1 MLYLITNSNNTIN
14 VTWFERQR
22 SGTKYLLRLT
32 SLSSN
37 ETTDILITKSNN
49 LTTKPS
55 RFDKFTITIPDI
67 NEGTYKYIVYDCT
80 TGINDATGVVETGI
94 AYIELNEGAVKTYHQ
109 DITYKEYAN

>member
-1 MLYLITNSNNTIN
+1 MLYLITNSNNRIN

-22 SGTKYLLRLT
+22 SGTKYLLQLT

-37 ETTDILITKSNN
+37 ETTDILITKTNN

-55 RFDKFTITIPDI
+55 RYDVFRFDIPDI

-94 AYIELNEGAVKTYHQ
+94 AYVELAEQVVKKYAE